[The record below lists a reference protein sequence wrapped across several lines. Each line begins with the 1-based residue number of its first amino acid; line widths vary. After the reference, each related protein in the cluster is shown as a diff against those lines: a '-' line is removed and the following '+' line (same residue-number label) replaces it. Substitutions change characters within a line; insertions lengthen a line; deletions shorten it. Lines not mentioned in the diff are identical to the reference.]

1 MRNHDRAAANR
12 EPTRRLSLG
21 TVLPAVNVG
30 LVAAAVLCL
39 VAAAGGLL
47 RRLTDEQALARVSLA
62 SSNALRAIERAGEEL
77 RVSARLLAQSPILG
91 RLVQERDTAG
101 PQDLF
106 PRFRRAKNP
115 SGCAVLLEG
124 DPPARDGGALP
135 WGALARRPRRAGDPL
150 LPPPARDPPLVP

>member
-21 TVLPAVNVG
+21 TVLTAVNVG

-47 RRLTDEQALARVSLA
+47 RRLTDEQALSRVSLA

-77 RVSARLLAQSPILG
+77 RVSARLLAQGPILG

-101 PQDLF
+101 VPNPLPPLTPDD
-106 PRFRRAKNP
+106 KP
-115 SGCAVLLEG
+115 SGVDVVL
-124 DPPARDGGALP
+124 P
-135 WGALARRPRRAGDPL
+135 
-150 LPPPARDPPLVP
+150 

>member
-12 EPTRRLSLG
+12 EPTRSLSLG

-39 VAAAGGLL
+39 VASAAGLL

-101 PQDLF
+101 LQDLF
-106 PRFRRAKNP
+106 ARFRRTNNL
-115 SGCAVLLEG
+115 SGCALLPEG
-124 DPPARDGGALP
+124 GPLARDG
-135 WGALARRPRRAGDPL
+135 RAGARGARAR
-150 LPPPARDPPLVP
+150 PPRGAGGRLGPRPAGRAP